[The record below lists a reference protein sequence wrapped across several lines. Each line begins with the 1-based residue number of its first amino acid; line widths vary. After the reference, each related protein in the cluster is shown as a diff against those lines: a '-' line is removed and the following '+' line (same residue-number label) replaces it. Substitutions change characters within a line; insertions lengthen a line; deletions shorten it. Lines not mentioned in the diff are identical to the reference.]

1 MNKRMNSSPLLPC
14 NCYHRLLRWVEQ
26 LVPGTGLRGR
36 VANIASGLGGI
47 SPSYLGASLHT

>member
-36 VANIASGLGGI
+36 VANIASGLGEI
-47 SPSYLGASLHT
+47 SPSYLGANLHT